1 MEGMVGA
8 EQRLQAR
15 DSFIESLPIAQD
27 RYIIWGEIY
36 ESQLMKRR
44 VLEALDELEE
54 RYYFA
59 DDARQKPAIK
69 VAIREGLPMQYRE
82 FFEDMLMQRSAM
94 WVQVGGTRYE
104 IAKKLEQSHT
114 GRGEKFE
121 QGGENV
127 AEDTEKDIEVE
138 QSKSAN
144 IDEKNKGGD
153 AVEDVH
159 LGGEFEMIDSAEDL

>member
-1 MEGMVGA
+1 MEGVVGA

-27 RYIIWGEIY
+27 RYVIWGEIY

-59 DDARQKPAIK
+59 EDARQTPAIK
-69 VAIREGLPMQYRE
+69 VAIREGLPTQYRE
-82 FFEDMLMQRSAM
+82 SFDEMLMQRSAI
-94 WVQVGGTRYE
+94 WVQVGGTRCE
-104 IAKKLEQSHT
+104 IAKKLEQSLT
-114 GRGEKFE
+114 GREEEIE
-121 QGGENV
+121 QGGEKV
-127 AEDTEKDIEVE
+127 EDDTEKHIEVE
-138 QSKSAN
+138 SKSAN
-144 IDEKNKGGD
+144 IDEENKGGD

-159 LGGEFEMIDSAEDL
+159 LGGEFELIDSAKDL